1 MRPHIQTAAEI
12 ERRQAQAEKADA
24 RRRDLTRAVR
34 DTREKI
40 TSLSGLRRIFEIELA
55 RLFARSHLDAVVI
68 VHAFAMVIAAATLT
82 WTAPGRSL
90 VWLTITILAI
100 AAQWM
105 VCRAFLKL
113 ENPASA
119 LRAWMIRL
127 MLSEVALVFCWALL
141 PVVVGVP
148 ESEGLKLFLLFSILL
163 FAALSAVLSHPLPA
177 AVYGA
182 ILPIGAAIVF
192 LMVDRQPTERWM
204 IAGLSF
210 GAVLLFV
217 VLASRLYQMTLDGL
231 QARAEKDELIHE
243 VEQANIRLK
252 EATKHA
258 ENANAAKSKFLA
270 TMSHELRTPLN
281 AILGFS
287 EVIRGEMFGPIGNEH
302 YKSYVNDIHSSGSH
316 LLELINEVLDLSRI
330 EAGKHELQ
338 EESIDLVSTVAAC
351 VHMLDLRA
359 KGRGL
364 IIRTAYTENMPRL
377 WADERAVR
385 QVALNLLSNAIKFT
399 PQGAE
404 IIVKAGWTAS
414 GGQYFS
420 VRDNGMGIPEEE
432 IETVLSTFGRG
443 SQALKNAD
451 PGSGLGLSIVKSLV
465 ELHGGAFRLTSKLRE
480 GTEVIAIF
488 PATRVMTAMA
498 AIDPDSPRPAA
509 SSLQQNLPGAIRAA

>member
-1 MRPHIQTAAEI
+1 MRHSIQTAAEI
-12 ERRQAQAEKADA
+12 ERRQAQAEQAEA
-24 RRRDLTRAVR
+24 RRRELTRAVR

-40 TSLSGLRRIFEIELA
+40 TSLSGLRRVFEIELA
-55 RLFARSHLDAVVI
+55 QLFAKTHQNAVLI
-68 VHAFAMVIAAATLT
+68 VLAFTTVIAAATLT
-82 WTAPGRSL
+82 WSTPARSL
-90 VWLTITILAI
+90 VWLVLTTLAI
-100 AAQWM
+100 AGQWFI
-105 VCRAFLKL
+105 CRSFLRI
-113 ENPASA
+113 ENPASS
-119 LRAWMIRL
+119 LRTWMIRL
-127 MLSEVALVFCWALL
+127 MLSEVMLVFCWALL
-141 PVVVGVP
+141 PIVVGLP
-148 ESEGLKLFLLFSILL
+148 DSEGLKLFLLFSILL
-163 FAALSAVLSHPLPA
+163 FALLSAVLSHPVPA
-177 AVYGA
+177 AVYGT
-182 ILPIGAAIVF
+182 ILPIGAAILYLV
-192 LMVDRQPTERWM
+192 VDRQPTERWM

-210 GAVLLFV
+210 GALLLFI
-217 VLASRLYQMTLDGL
+217 VLATRLYQMTLDGL

-243 VEQANIRLK
+243 IEQTNIRLK

-287 EVIRGEMFGPIGNEH
+287 EVIRGEMFGPVNNEQ
-302 YKSYVNDIHSSGSH
+302 YKSYVNDIHESGSH

-338 EESIDLVSTVAAC
+338 EEGIDLVSTIDAC

-364 IIRTAYTENMPRL
+364 IVRTAYTENMPRL

-404 IIVKAGWTAS
+404 IIVKAGWTTS

-420 VRDNGMGIPEEE
+420 VRDNGLGIPEDE

-443 SQALKNAD
+443 STALKNAD
-451 PGSGLGLSIVKSLV
+451 PGSGLGLPIVKSLV
-465 ELHGGAFRLTSKLRE
+465 ELHGGAFRLSSRVRE
-480 GTEVIAIF
+480 GTEATAIF

-498 AIDPDSPRPAA
+498 AVDPYSPKPAA
-509 SSLQQNLPGAIRAA
+509 STLRQPMPGAIRAA

>member
-1 MRPHIQTAAEI
+1 MRHPIQTAAEI
-12 ERRQAQAEKADA
+12 ERRQVQAEKADA
-24 RRRDLTRAVR
+24 RRREITRAVR

-40 TSLSGLRRIFEIELA
+40 TSLSGLRRVFEIELA
-55 RLFARSHLDAVVI
+55 QLFAKSHLNAVLI
-68 VHAFAMVIAAATLT
+68 VHAFTTVIAAATLNWST
-82 WTAPGRSL
+82 PGRSL
-90 VWLTITILAI
+90 AWLGLTTVAI
-100 AAQWM
+100 AGQWFI
-105 VCRAFLKL
+105 CRAFLKI
-113 ENPASA
+113 ENPSST
-119 LRAWMIRL
+119 LRTWMIRL
-127 MLSEVALVFCWALL
+127 IFSEVALVFCWALL
-141 PVVVGVP
+141 PFVVGLP
-148 ESEGLKLFLLFSILL
+148 GSEGLRLFLLFSILL
-163 FAALSAVLSHPLPA
+163 FAALSAVLSHPVPA
-177 AVYGA
+177 AVYGT
-182 ILPIGAAIVF
+182 ILPIGTAILYLVI
-192 LMVDRQPTERWM
+192 DRQPTERWM

-210 GAVLLFV
+210 GAVLLFI

-243 VEQANIRLK
+243 IEQTNIRLK

-287 EVIRGEMFGPIGNEH
+287 EVIRSEMFGPVGNEQ

-338 EESIDLVSTVAAC
+338 EEAIDLVSTVDAC

-364 IIRTAYTENMPRL
+364 IMRTAYTENMPRL
-377 WADERAVR
+377 WADERAIR

-404 IIVKAGWTAS
+404 ITIKAGWTAS

-420 VRDNGMGIPEEE
+420 VRDNGMGIPEDE
-432 IETVLSTFGRG
+432 IEIVLSTFGRG

-451 PGSGLGLSIVKSLV
+451 PGSGLGLPIVKSLV
-465 ELHGGAFRLTSKLRE
+465 ELHGGAFRLTSKVRE
-480 GTEVIAIF
+480 GTEVTAIF

-498 AIDPDSPRPAA
+498 AVDPDSPKPAA
-509 SSLQQNLPGAIRAA
+509 SSLRQHRPGAIRAA

>member
-1 MRPHIQTAAEI
+1 MRHHIQTAAEI
-12 ERRQAQAEKADA
+12 ERRQAEAEKANA
-24 RRRDLTRAVR
+24 RRRELTRAVR

-40 TSLSGLRRIFEIELA
+40 TSLSGLRRVFEIELA
-55 RLFARSHLDAVVI
+55 QLFAKSHLNALII
-68 VHAFAMVIAAATLT
+68 VLAFTTVIAAATLT
-82 WTAPGRSL
+82 WAAPGRAL
-90 VWLTITILAI
+90 VWLVITSLAVVG
-100 AAQWM
+100 QSL

-113 ENPASA
+113 ENPAEGLQAS
-119 LRAWMIRL
+119 MMRL
-127 MLSEVALVFCWALL
+127 MLSEVVIVFCWSLL
-141 PVVVGVP
+141 PLVVGLP
-148 ESEGLKLFLLFSILL
+148 ESEGLRLFLLFSILL

-177 AVYGA
+177 AVYGTL
-182 ILPIGAAIVF
+182 LPIGVTIVH
-192 LMVDRQPTERWM
+192 LVMDRLPTERLM

-210 GAVLLFV
+210 GAMLLFMI
-217 VLASRLYQMTLDGL
+217 LANRLYQFTLDGL

-243 VEQANIRLK
+243 IEQTNIRLK

-258 ENANAAKSKFLA
+258 EDANAAKSKFLA

-287 EVIRGEMFGPIGNEH
+287 EVIRGEMFGPVGNEQ
-302 YKSYVNDIHSSGSH
+302 YKSYVNDIHESGTH

-338 EESIDLVSTVAAC
+338 EEAIDLVSTIDAC

-364 IIRTAYTENMPRL
+364 IVRTAYTETMPRL
-377 WADERAVR
+377 WADERAIR

-404 IIVKAGWTAS
+404 IVVKAGWTAS

-420 VRDNGMGIPEEE
+420 VKDNGMGIPEDE

-451 PGSGLGLSIVKSLV
+451 PGSGLGLPIVKSLV
-465 ELHGGAFRLTSKLRE
+465 ELHGGAFRLTSKVRE
-480 GTEVIAIF
+480 GTEVTAIF

-498 AIDPDSPRPAA
+498 AVDPDSSKPTSA
-509 SSLQQNLPGAIRAA
+509 SIRRQPPGSIRAA